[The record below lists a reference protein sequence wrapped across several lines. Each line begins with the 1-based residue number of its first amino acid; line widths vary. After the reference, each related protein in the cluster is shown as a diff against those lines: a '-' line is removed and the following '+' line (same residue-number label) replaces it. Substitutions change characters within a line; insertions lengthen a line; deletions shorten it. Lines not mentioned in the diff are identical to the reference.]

1 MDSVRFSN
9 QFKVFAISNIK
20 QINKCF
26 YCILFLDLGPQNN
39 LQPLDSNELNVFKSK
54 GLHLIHLN
62 INNLP
67 KIDELQY
74 IAKSSCTAAIEI
86 SESKIDESFLQSE
99 IQINNCDLLCWDIN
113 RNNRDI
119 ASYISCDISYISR
132 QKYPDK
138 IKNIFFEFLLLKSKL
153 TVIVIIYH
161 SPIQNNLLEV
171 LNKSFPSSNKDAK
184 ETYIPGII
192 KINMYENNKYM
203 VHKNNTVCAK
213 F

>member
-1 MDSVRFSN
+1 MCTCKELDSVRFSN

-74 IAKSSCTAAIEI
+74 IAKSSCAAGIET

-99 IQINNCDLLCWDIN
+99 IQINNCDLLC
-113 RNNRDI
+113 
-119 ASYISCDISYISR
+119 
-132 QKYPDK
+132 
-138 IKNIFFEFLLLKSKL
+138 
-153 TVIVIIYH
+153 
-161 SPIQNNLLEV
+161 
-171 LNKSFPSSNKDAK
+171 
-184 ETYIPGII
+184 
-192 KINMYENNKYM
+192 
-203 VHKNNTVCAK
+203 
-213 F
+213 